1 MRAPVNESVF
11 ELKIMKKLFDFFK
24 KPPLWFLLVLAVI
37 GIGAIVGGT
46 LFLTQDNLYPYV
58 MWGYVFLGV
67 MCVTVGYC
75 IYGFIK
81 ILPDL
86 NERVLKW
93 SENKPFWNRTF
104 TEYGFRTILFSIGS
118 FVINLAFAVYNGSI
132 AIVINSVWFGALAAY
147 YVLLIVL
154 RGTILVYHAF
164 RRKAVKAGQT
174 EDITLRKDTRI
185 YGVCGI
191 VLLLLPIALSFAILQ
206 MVRANDS
213 FVHTGITIYAYAIY
227 AFYKIIVSVYN
238 FVKTRHTNEM
248 TVRAAKNINLADA
261 FVSILALQTAMFREF
276 DAAGDAVNV
285 ATMNA
290 VTGAIV
296 CALTAAIGVFMIVI
310 AIKKTR
316 KERNKNLQK

>member
-1 MRAPVNESVF
+1 
-11 ELKIMKKLFDFFK
+11 MKKPLDFFK
-24 KPPLWFLLVLAVI
+24 KPPLWFLIVLAVI
-37 GIGAIVGGT
+37 GIGATVGGT
-46 LFLTQDNLYPYV
+46 LFMTQESLSAYIMV
-58 MWGYVFLGV
+58 GYSFLGV
-67 MCVTVGYC
+67 MCVSVGYC

-81 ILPDL
+81 IFPDL

-93 SENKPFWNRTF
+93 SENKPFWNRLF
-104 TEYGFRTILFSIGS
+104 TEYGFRAILFSVGS
-118 FVINLAFAVYNGSI
+118 FLINLAFAVYNGSV
-132 AIVINSVWFGALAAY
+132 AIVIRSVWFGALAAY

-154 RGTILVYHAF
+154 RGIIIVYHVF

-174 EDITLRKDTRI
+174 EDTTERKDTRI
-185 YGVCGI
+185 YSVCGV

-227 AFYKIIVSVYN
+227 AFYKIIVSIYN
-238 FVKTRHTNEM
+238 FVKTRRSSEM

-276 DAAGDAVNV
+276 DAGDTVNV

-290 VTGAIV
+290 ITGAIV
-296 CALTAAIGVFMIVI
+296 CALTAALGVFMIII
-310 AIKKTR
+310 AAKKTR
-316 KERNKNLQK
+316 RRTEHEASSIE